1 MNATEST
8 RPLQI
13 GDTVVL
19 SREVLQRRGW
29 YLPELLR
36 ARGTVTAWVPLPSS
50 VCLRVVWDR
59 PGLPSEWNPQELCRV
74 APAKPR
80 ARA

>member
-13 GDTVVL
+13 GDTVAL
-19 SREVLQRRGW
+19 SREMLQQRCW

-36 ARGTVTAWVPLPSS
+36 ARGTVTAWVPLASTVS
-50 VCLRVVWDR
+50 LCVAWDR
-59 PGLPSEWNPQELCRV
+59 PGLPSQWNPQELCRV
-74 APAKPR
+74 APAKTR
-80 ARA
+80 GKA